1 MSYGV
6 VSLTLG
12 SGWVRDD
19 WPDCIDVYN
28 HGSHEPV
35 KTYMPERT
43 CRIYETDSEYE
54 DSVRCSKCKKT
65 FHRPWQPFRYCQNCG
80 AKVIGD
86 VEHGA

>member
-1 MSYGV
+1 
-6 VSLTLG
+6 
-12 SGWVRDD
+12 
-19 WPDCIDVYN
+19 
-28 HGSHEPV
+28 
-35 KTYMPERT
+35 MPERT

-65 FHRPWQPFRYCQNCG
+65 FHRPWQPFRYCPNCG